1 MFSYYLGVLYCFC
14 RMTVK
19 STKMIMWQLNT
30 FSDLKIFTNIYQ
42 KPHLLDE
49 AGKTQVILVNFA
61 SCQFEEIEM
70 IETRLT

>member
-1 MFSYYLGVLYCFC
+1 MILREYL
-14 RMTVK
+14 
-19 STKMIMWQLNT
+19 I
-30 FSDLKIFTNIYQ
+30 IFQYIQWSKNIHKYIS
-42 KPHLLDE
+42 KASLLDE

>member
-1 MFSYYLGVLYCFC
+1 
-14 RMTVK
+14 MTVK

>member
-1 MFSYYLGVLYCFC
+1 MFGYYLGVLYCFY

-42 KPHLLDE
+42 KPHLLDV
-49 AGKTQVILVNFA
+49 ACKTQVILVNFA